1 MTFIMLALI
10 SGSKFIFMVVLML
23 SLAHGWASIGM
34 FARAG
39 ILGNVSGSRIGVLMS
54 MESKMRG
61 LIMLLG
67 ILLLSNASLP
77 PFPSFFP
84 ELALV
89 ALISFTI
96 NIVVFFILL
105 RVIVC
110 YFNTY
115 IYMWFSHKGR
125 GESLRLFSGFSD
137 KFQLA
142 RLNVISFLTLV

>member
-1 MTFIMLALI
+1 LPYWLFGSIIRSIITFIIRDIKKLVAYSRVSHITFIMLAII
-10 SGSKFIFMVVLML
+10 SSNKFIFMVVLIL

-54 MESKMRG
+54 TESKMRG

-67 ILLLSNASLP
+67 VLLLSNASLP

-96 NIVVFFILL
+96 SMVAFFYLTKS
-105 RVIVC
+105 RCV
-110 YFNTY
+110 
-115 IYMWFSHKGR
+115 
-125 GESLRLFSGFSD
+125 LF
-137 KFQLA
+137 
-142 RLNVISFLTLV
+142 